1 MEDIPDFTP
10 KYRVDG
16 MTFFRKEVFDKQFLK
31 YKNLY
36 FLKENLFL
44 FFLIPSI
51 TFFKTDSI
59 NLALNLFTSIN
70 SEEIVNEAVR

>member
-31 YKNLY
+31 YKNVY
-36 FLKENLFL
+36 FLKEKLVFI
-44 FFLIPSI
+44 FFDSI
-51 TFFKTDSI
+51 NSKTDSI
-59 NLALNLFTSIN
+59 NLA
-70 SEEIVNEAVR
+70 